1 MPKVIFDLPNMDD
14 PAWAEAI
21 EHEIEMELSSGNEP
35 HPDRPLPFDC
45 VIYDSSPVRV
55 KNKLTGDSCM
65 LEPDA
70 VAVYDTT
77 IGALYTGNYE
87 RMNQGLDWF
96 RKYFPKEYMIL
107 LD

>member
-1 MPKVIFDLPNMDD
+1 
-14 PAWAEAI
+14 
-21 EHEIEMELSSGNEP
+21 
-35 HPDRPLPFDC
+35 
-45 VIYDSSPVRV
+45 
-55 KNKLTGDSCM
+55 M

-77 IGALYTGNYE
+77 IGALYTANYE